1 MNHQVIDIFLD
12 RTLIVYYE
20 VLRYPQIEFPYTYK
34 ILRLILYYMKVHQI
48 TILYHKRILNNK

>member
-1 MNHQVIDIFLD
+1 MNHQVIDVFLD

-20 VLRYPQIEFPYTYK
+20 VLRYPQIEFPYT
-34 ILRLILYYMKVHQI
+34 LRLILYYMKVHQI